1 MTSMYLNQVE
11 EAARLMDE
19 YVAYA
24 RSLGCEVVQDSI
36 LIDRPA
42 DVLKL
47 SEWRTQRTGTRHG

>member
-1 MTSMYLNQVE
+1 MYLNQVE